1 MNKLEYREL
10 VPELRF
16 PEFIASQEWRLT
28 TFGEEAIFING
39 KAYKQDELLD
49 KGKYRVLR
57 VGNFFTNKEWYYSD
71 LELDK
76 DKYCNDGD
84 LLYAWSASFGPRI
97 WSGEKVI
104 YHYHI
109 WKVVE
114 KEGVD
119 KNFLYAI
126 LDFETEK
133 MKAQSAN
140 GLGLLHITKGA
151 IENWKCTFPKQKEQK
166 KIADCLSSMDD
177 LITSNT
183 KKLESLELHRK
194 GLMQKLFP
202 EEGKSAPELR
212 FSGFNEGWKET
223 KVENVCY
230 LQAGKFVKAVN
241 IKSKEN
247 DRLYPCY
254 GGNGLRGFTE
264 SFTHD
269 GSYSLIGRQ
278 GALCGNVNFVTGRF
292 HATEHAVVV
301 EPKENV
307 DNLWLYYEL
316 CRLNLNRFATGQAQP
331 GLSVENLNRVDTF
344 IPTLKK
350 EQKKISESLFTID
363 ELIKKQSKKVEVLK
377 EYKKGLTQRLFPS
390 NEGATV

>member
-1 MNKLEYREL
+1 MNKLESREL

-212 FSGFNEGWKET
+212 FDGFNGCWKKKPFSKLFEIGSGKDHKHLADGDIPVYGSGGYMRSVNDYLYEGKSACIGRKGT
-223 KVENVCY
+223 INKPV
-230 LQAGKFVKAVN
+230 LLAGKFW
-241 IKSKEN
+241 
-247 DRLYPCY
+247 
-254 GGNGLRGFTE
+254 T
-264 SFTHD
+264 
-269 GSYSLIGRQ
+269 
-278 GALCGNVNFVTGRF
+278 
-292 HATEHAVVV
+292 
-301 EPKENV
+301 
-307 DNLWLYYEL
+307 
-316 CRLNLNRFATGQAQP
+316 
-331 GLSVENLNRVDTF
+331 VDTLFYTHSFKNCIPEFVYLLFQNIDWLKLNEAGGVPSLSKVIINKIEVF
-344 IPTLKK
+344 IPEED
-350 EQKKISESLFTID
+350 EQQRIVDCVSSLD
-363 ELIKKQSKKVEVLK
+363 ELIKIESDKIEALK
-377 EYKKGLTQRLFPS
+377 EYKKGLMQQLFPEIKES
-390 NEGATV
+390 IA